1 MNMQPRQYR
10 KAARRVGLTL
20 MVVFGLTGPASTE
33 EAMKVRPGFGYTIVF
48 MTGTAA
54 EALLPVPRPG
64 LMITRP
70 GFGYTIHFT
79 AGSNVPRL
87 PSAPKQEAAMTRP
100 GFGYTIDFMT
110 GYDAEALLP
119 VPDRKVVI
127 NQPASVTP

>member
-48 MTGTAA
+48 
-54 EALLPVPRPG
+54 
-64 LMITRP
+64 
-70 GFGYTIHFT
+70 T

-100 GFGYTIDFMT
+100 GFGYTIDFMS

-119 VPDRKVVI
+119 VPERKVVI
-127 NQPASVTP
+127 NRPSSVTP